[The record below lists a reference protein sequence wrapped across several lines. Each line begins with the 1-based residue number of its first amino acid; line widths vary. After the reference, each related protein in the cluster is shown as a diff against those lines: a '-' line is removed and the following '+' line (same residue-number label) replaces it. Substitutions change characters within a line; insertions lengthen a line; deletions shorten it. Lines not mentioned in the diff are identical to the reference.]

1 LRPLNRGGRKNS
13 SKPRA
18 QRVARRRNCI
28 RRHCEERLRRSNPCH
43 RKRRKRRDGL
53 LRFAR
58 NDGLVVVQRSKTWET
73 APANGQWRCR
83 RLLCNGAAGLHGS
96 GPDCSRSASSYA
108 GDNMHKLILAAVS
121 IAALSLAGPASAQAP
136 IVIKFS
142 HVVATNTPKG
152 LAAEKFKEL
161 AEKYTGGR
169 VKVEVYPNSS
179 LYKDKEE
186 LEALQLGSGQ
196 LRATCMAKVSPLG
209 VKELHVFDLPFLLSD
224 EARARQMM
232 ASPMMA
238 ELNKKLENKGVAPLA
253 YWDNEAYAYTATKP
267 LIMPDDFRGMKM
279 RIQGGKVQDAVAREL
294 GAIPQI
300 IAFGELLQAL
310 QTVVVDGEDNVPT
323 NILTQRFYEVQKHLT
338 ISHHGRLTYALVTNK
353 TFWNSLPPD
362 VRAQLD
368 RAVKESTDFFNATA
382 AKDNDDAIEKIK
394 ASGKTEIH
402 ILTEAEKK

>member
-1 LRPLNRGGRKNS
+1 MK
-13 SKPRA
+13 
-18 QRVARRRNCI
+18 
-28 RRHCEERLRRSNPCH
+28 RL
-43 RKRRKRRDGL
+43 
-53 LRFAR
+53 A
-58 NDGLVVVQRSKTWET
+58 T
-73 APANGQWRCR
+73 A
-83 RLLCNGAAGLHGS
+83 
-96 GPDCSRSASSYA
+96 
-108 GDNMHKLILAAVS
+108 LAV
-121 IAALSLAGPASAQAP
+121 ALSLATVHAVRADEP
-136 IVIKFS
+136 IVLKFS
-142 HVVATNTPKG
+142 HVVAPDAPKG
-152 LAAEKFKEL
+152 KAALFFKEL

-186 LEALQLGSGQ
+186 LEALQLGSVQ
-196 LRATCMAKVSPLG
+196 LLAPSMAKFSPLG
-209 VKELHVFDLPFLLSD
+209 VKEFDVFDLPFLLSD

-238 ELNKKLENKGVAPLA
+238 ELNKKLENKGVSPLA
-253 YWDNEAYAYTATKP
+253 YWDNGAYDYTANKP
-267 LIMPDDFRGMKM
+267 LIMPEDFRGMKM

-300 IAFGELLQAL
+300 IAFGELYQAL
-310 QTVVVDGEDNVPT
+310 QTGVVDGEDNVPT

-353 TFWNSLPPD
+353 NFWNGLPPD

-382 AKDNDDAIEKIK
+382 AKDNEDAIEKIR

-402 ILTEAEKK
+402 VLTEAERKAWINKLMPVHTEMQSRFGKDFIERIYKASGFTPPQT